1 MISGKERRLR
11 RVMGADARTLLVAVD
26 HALTTG
32 GAGGLSRMSTV
43 LGAVVAGGA
52 DGIVVHRG
60 SAATSMPVQRD
71 TAMIVHL
78 SGNTRLSPGGELKT
92 RVCDP
97 ETALTLGADLV
108 SVHVTF
114 GGGHQEDR
122 AALADLGKV
131 AASCDRLGLPLLVM
145 TYVAGAGESPAE
157 RGAAV
162 IHAGRAVAELGAD
175 IVKVA
180 HPGAEHLDE
189 LVASIEVPV
198 VLAGGEAA
206 GGWEEYVTA
215 AKDAIGHGVAG
226 LCVGR
231 RVFGS
236 PDPAAAVAELRA
248 VVHGAAG
255 VGTRSAGAGGH
266 PQR

>member
-1 MISGKERRLR
+1 MRRLL
-11 RVMGADARTLLVAVD
+11 GADGRTLLIAVD

-32 GAGGLSRMSTV
+32 GAGGLSRMSEV
-43 LGAVVAGGA
+43 LDSVVEGGA
-52 DGIVVHRG
+52 DGVVVHRG
-60 SAATSMPVQRD
+60 SAAHSMPLQRG

-97 ETALTLGADLV
+97 ESAVALGADAV

-122 AALADLGKV
+122 AALADLAKV
-131 AASCDRLGLPLLVM
+131 AASCDRLGMPLLVM
-145 TYVAGAGESPAE
+145 TYAAGNYETEPQRAE
-157 RGAAV
+157 AV

-175 IVKVA
+175 IVKTA
-180 HPGAEHLDE
+180 HPGDEYVAEL
-189 LVASIEVPV
+189 AATIEVPV
-198 VLAGGEAA
+198 VIAGGEAD
-206 GGWEEYVTA
+206 GSWDSFVLS
-215 AKDAIGHGVAG
+215 AKDAIGHGIAG

-236 PDPAAAVAELRA
+236 PDPADAVARLRA
-248 VVHGAAG
+248 VIHGEQLA
-255 VGTRSAGAGGH
+255 V
-266 PQR
+266 